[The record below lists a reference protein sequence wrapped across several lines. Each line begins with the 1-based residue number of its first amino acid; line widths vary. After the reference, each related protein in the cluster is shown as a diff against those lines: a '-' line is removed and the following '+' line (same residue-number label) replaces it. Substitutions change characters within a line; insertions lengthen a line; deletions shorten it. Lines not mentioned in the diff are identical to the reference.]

1 MYKAGRRKCDKKMG
15 RIEEGHKRVP
25 GAQSR
30 RGAEGRQVYGEGKGT
45 PRGEKVVSRSG
56 EAGEAGVCLG
66 TPAPCRGE
74 GRWGRQGLQNSLT
87 FWPCIG
93 S

>member
-1 MYKAGRRKCDKKMG
+1 M
-15 RIEEGHKRVP
+15 
-25 GAQSR
+25 
-30 RGAEGRQVYGEGKGT
+30 YGEGKGT

-74 GRWGRQGLQNSLT
+74 GRWGRQGLQNSLA